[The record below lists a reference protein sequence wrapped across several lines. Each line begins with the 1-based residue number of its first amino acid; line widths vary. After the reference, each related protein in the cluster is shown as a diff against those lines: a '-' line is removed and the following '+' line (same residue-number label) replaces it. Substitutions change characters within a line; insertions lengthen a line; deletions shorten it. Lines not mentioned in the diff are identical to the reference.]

1 MFFLAAAKSNKVKIQ
16 ESEIESYTW
25 VKLSEA
31 KKVCTYENDLRVIDK
46 AREYYEDHLRKN

>member
-1 MFFLAAAKSNKVKIQ
+1 M

-31 KKVCTYENDLRVIDK
+31 KKVCTYDNDLRVIDK
-46 AREYYEDHLRKN
+46 AREYYEDHLTKN